1 MLSERTKIFLFFSL
15 ICFIWGSTWLA
26 IRVGL
31 DSLTP
36 MFSAGVRFLIASA
49 AIFIIMKFK
58 KIEIQKDKASIIL
71 YFLMGMFSF
80 VLPFGFVYWGEQ
92 FVPSGLSSV
101 LFAVYP
107 FFVALF
113 SYFFISS
120 ETIGF
125 YKLFGIIL
133 GFTGIVI
140 IFSDSFSNDIS
151 TYFVGMI
158 AIVLS
163 GIMQAGIAVII
174 KKYGNHLNPLSMNL
188 IPMSVASIV
197 LTIYGLSFEDT
208 SYLKFDLTAL
218 FSILYLAIF
227 GSIITFT
234 TYYWLLKRVNVVMLS
249 LMAFITPIVALI
261 LGWFLLGEELSA
273 KHLAGSALVLIG
285 LITANFKNL
294 KKLNKHNIIKE
305 QPAEI

>member
-1 MLSERTKIFLFFSL
+1 MLSERVKIFLLFSL
-15 ICFIWGSTWLA
+15 ICFIWGSTWMA

-36 MFSAGVRFLIASA
+36 MFSAGVRFFLASIA
-49 AIFIIMKFK
+49 ILIIMKFR
-58 KIEIQKDKASIIL
+58 KIEIQRDKPSVIL
-71 YFLMGMFSF
+71 YLLMGIFSF

-125 YKLFGIIL
+125 YKLLGIIL
-133 GFTGIVI
+133 GFSGIVI
-140 IFSDSFSNDIS
+140 IFSDSFTGNFSSYMI
-151 TYFVGMI
+151 GML

-163 GIMQAGIAVII
+163 GIMQAGIAVLI

-188 IPMSVASIV
+188 VPMAIAAVI
-197 LTIYGLSFEDT
+197 LIIYGLLIEDT
-208 SYLKFDLTAL
+208 TYLKFDLSAL
-218 FSILYLAIF
+218 FSILYLAVF
-227 GSIITFT
+227 GSVVTFT
-234 TYYWLLKRVNVVMLS
+234 TYYWLLKRINVVMLS

-261 LGWFLLGEELSA
+261 LGWILLNEELSMR
-273 KHLAGSALVLIG
+273 HFLGSAFVLIG

-294 KKLNKHNIIKE
+294 KKLNKQNIIKE
-305 QPAEI
+305 QPVEI